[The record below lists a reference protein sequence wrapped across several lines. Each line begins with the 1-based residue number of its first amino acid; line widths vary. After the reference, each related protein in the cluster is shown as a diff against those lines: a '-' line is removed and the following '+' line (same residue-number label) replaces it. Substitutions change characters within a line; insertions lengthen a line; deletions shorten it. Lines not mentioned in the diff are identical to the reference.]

1 MRGIPRLLGAI
12 AALVLLTPAPAFAH
26 DTLLSSSPEDEQR
39 LGSSPREIV
48 LNFSGE
54 VMDVSTA
61 VVVLDSEAKA
71 VDTTEPLVDG
81 TDVSVEPLGELT
93 DGGYA
98 VRWRVVSGDGHPI
111 SGTFTFHVGEGG
123 PPPPSL
129 DAAPAEEPDED
140 EEVAS
145 GEAGERAIA
154 NGLLRSALLA
164 LIGALVGLVLY
175 AGALR
180 VRRTNGQE
188 RRPATQ
194 HTPEETE
201 TR

>member
-12 AALVLLTPAPAFAH
+12 AAVVLLTPTPAFAH

-39 LGSSPREIV
+39 LGSSPQEIV

-61 VVVLDSEAKA
+61 VVVLDSQAET

-81 TDVSVEPLGELT
+81 TDVSVEPRGELT

-98 VRWRVVSGDGHPI
+98 VRWRVVSSDGHPI

-129 DAAPAEEPDED
+129 DAAPAEEPDEED
-140 EEVAS
+140 AS
-145 GEAGERAIA
+145 GEAGESAIT

>member
-12 AALVLLTPAPAFAH
+12 AALVLLTPTPAFAH

-61 VVVLDSEAKA
+61 VVVLDSAAET
-71 VDTTEPLVDG
+71 VDTTEPLVEG
-81 TDVSVEPLGELT
+81 TDVSVEPSGELA

-98 VRWRVVSGDGHPI
+98 VRWRVVSSDGHPI

-140 EEVAS
+140 EEVA
-145 GEAGERAIA
+145 GEAGEPAIA
-154 NGLLRSALLA
+154 NGLPRGALLA